1 MPDPLTAEFADDQT
15 TIEKPK
21 ATSAS
26 DRRRALIVCLDE
38 VWPGV
43 DIGTLERIDDS
54 ARKLH
59 GWALWKK

>member
-21 ATSAS
+21 AANVSE
-26 DRRRALIVCLDE
+26 RRLALLVCLDE

-43 DIGTLERIDDS
+43 DIGTLERIDDTP
-54 ARKLH
+54 RKLH
-59 GWALWKK
+59 GWAMWPK